1 MKLKGNLVD
10 VSTEGIYPA
19 EVTFEKKITSVHRI
33 NEEQSWYILPGF
45 IDSHIHIESSMLC
58 PSRFAEAVIPHG
70 TTLTISD
77 PHEIGNVL
85 GIKGINY
92 MIEDT
97 CFLKVYYTAPSCVP
111 ATTFETSGA
120 KITAQDIDNLFKEYD
135 LVGLGEVMNF
145 PGVISEDREV
155 IEKIEV
161 AKKYGKQIDGHAP
174 GLSGADLQKYIGK
187 GISTDHECTSLE
199 EAQEKLELGMKI
211 MIREGTA
218 SKNLKDLLGLDYD
231 ECFLVSDDLHPE
243 DIKKGH
249 VDALL
254 RKAVSH
260 GIDPVKAVKMVTINP
275 SNHYRLNSGRID
287 SGRAADIVLVDSLE
301 EFNVKRVFI
310 DGKLLAVNGRPLF
323 TVNPVQIQ
331 SSFDVTPK
339 SPSDFYVRAPNSQDQ
354 VRVRVITIVEGQLYT
369 RADEAVLPSIN
380 GAVVP
385 DTHSDILK
393 LAVVERY
400 GHSRVGVAFVKGFE
414 LKEGALA
421 SSVAHDSH
429 NIIAVGVSDEC
440 IKDAVNT
447 IIHMKGGIAA
457 CGKERIA
464 LNLPVAGLMSYEP
477 LDCVAEHHKK
487 MQEYARELGCRLKDP
502 FMQLSF
508 LALLVIPELKLSDKG
523 LFDSREFTFA
533 DVVL

>member
-1 MKLKGNLVD
+1 MD
-10 VSTEGIYPA
+10 VSTEDIYPA
-19 EVTFEKKITSVHRI
+19 EVTFDKEITSVHKI

-70 TTLTISD
+70 TTCTISD

-85 GIKGINY
+85 GIKGISY
-92 MIEDT
+92 MVEDT

-111 ATTFETSGA
+111 ATNFETSGA
-120 KITAQDIDNLFKEYD
+120 EITADDIEYLFKEYD
-135 LVGLGEVMNF
+135 LIGLGEVMNF
-145 PGVISEDREV
+145 PGVISEDKEV
-155 IEKIEV
+155 TKKIEV

-174 GLSGADLQKYIGK
+174 GLSGVDLQNYIEK

-218 SKNLKDLLGLDYD
+218 SKNMKDLLGLDYD
-231 ECFLVSDDLHPE
+231 ECFLVSDDLHAE
-243 DIKKGH
+243 DIKNGH

-254 RKAVSH
+254 RKAVSC
-260 GIDPVKAVKMVTINP
+260 GVDPVKAVKMVTMNP
-275 SNHYRLNSGRID
+275 SNHYGLNSGRID
-287 SGRAADIVLVDSLE
+287 RGRAADIVLVDNLE
-301 EFNVKRVFI
+301 KFNVRKVFI
-310 DGKLLAVNGRPLF
+310 DGKLLAVNGNPLF
-323 TVNPVQIQ
+323 SVSPVQIQ

-339 SPSDFYVRAPNSQDQ
+339 SPSDFCVKAWNSCTQA
-354 VRVRVITIVEGQLYT
+354 RVRVITIEEGQLYT
-369 RADEAVLPSIN
+369 KADEAVLPCHK
-380 GAVVP
+380 GVVVP

-400 GHSRVGVAFVKGFE
+400 GHVRVGVAFVKGFE

-440 IKDAVNT
+440 IADAVNSV
-447 IIHMKGGIAA
+447 IHMKGGIAA

-464 LNLPVAGLMSYEP
+464 LKLPVAGLMSYES
-477 LDCVAEHHKK
+477 LDSVAEPHKK
-487 MQEYARELGCRLKDP
+487 VQEYAHELGCRLKNP

-523 LFDSREFTFA
+523 LFDSRKFAFT